1 MDRTARPRHA
11 SARWGSALTTAG
23 ALSAV
28 AAMGLASSVAPAAAQ
43 PHSEEQPQRS
53 PGHLPSHLLGK
64 NDGRATRITTE
75 SAGAGLSPT
84 LRSVAPAPRAAGDS
98 LYTVRAGDT
107 VGHLALRFD
116 VPVSAIVS
124 ANGLDSRAIIRIGQT
139 LTIPGASTGSSNSA
153 PSGPAPAP
161 ATSGGSSYTV
171 TSGDT
176 VSRIAARHGTTVSAI
191 VSANGLDSRALIRIG
206 QTLTI
211 PGGSGGTVSSSPAS
225 PAAAPTQAAP
235 APSGG
240 SSHTVR
246 SGETVSGIASR
257 YGTTASAI
265 VSANG
270 LDSRA
275 LIRIGQTLTIP
286 GSTQL
291 VPNTFLHY
299 TYSDDVN
306 AAANANAATLLGVS
320 VPSRAAM
327 QEMIR
332 ATAVSMGVD
341 PALALAVAQQESGF
355 NMRAVSPANAVGVM
369 QVIPSS
375 GEWASDLVG
384 RRLNLLDPQDNVT
397 AGVAILRALVRTAP
411 DMQSAIGGYYQGL
424 GSVNRN
430 GLYDDT
436 RRYVANV
443 QTLMARY

>member
-53 PGHLPSHLLGK
+53 PGHLPTHLLGK
-64 NDGRATRITTE
+64 HDGRATRITTE

-84 LRSVAPAPRAAGDS
+84 LRNVAPAPRAAGDS

-107 VGHLALRFD
+107 VGHLSLRFD

-139 LTIPGASTGSSNSA
+139 LTIPGAATSSNNPA
-153 PSGPAPAP
+153 PSSPAPAAP
-161 ATSGGSSYTV
+161 ATSGGSYTV

-176 VSRIAARHGTTVSAI
+176 VSRIAARHGTTVSAV

-211 PGGSGGTVSSSPAS
+211 PGSGAVSGT

-246 SGETVSGIASR
+246 PGETVSGIASR

-411 DMQSAIGGYYQGL
+411 DLQSAIGGYYQGL

>member
-1 MDRTARPRHA
+1 
-11 SARWGSALTTAG
+11 
-23 ALSAV
+23 
-28 AAMGLASSVAPAAAQ
+28 MGLASSVAPAAAQ
-43 PHSEEQPQRS
+43 PHSEEQPHRT
-53 PGHLPSHLLGK
+53 PGHVPASLLGK
-64 NDGRATRITTE
+64 ADDRAVRVSPQ

-84 LRSVAPAPRAAGDS
+84 LRSVAPAPRAGGDA

-107 VGHLALRFD
+107 VSHLALRFD
-116 VPVSAIVS
+116 VTVAAIVA
-124 ANGLDSRAIIRIGQT
+124 ANGLDSRAVIRIGQT
-139 LTIPGASTGSSNSA
+139 LTIPGSGSAAPAATPARSA
-153 PSGPAPAP
+153 PAAQP
-161 ATSGGSSYTV
+161 GGSSYTV
-171 TSGDT
+171 VTGDT
-176 VSRIAARHGTTVSAI
+176 VSRIAARHGTTVAAV

-211 PGGSGGTVSSSPAS
+211 PGASGGGASSTPST
-225 PAAAPTQAAP
+225 PAAASTPAAP

-240 SSHTVR
+240 SSYTVR
-246 SGETVSGIASR
+246 TGDTVSSIAAR
-257 YGTTASAI
+257 HGTTVAAV

-275 LIRIGQTLTIP
+275 LIRVGQSLTIP
-286 GSTQL
+286 GEL

-299 TYSDDVN
+299 TYSDDVH
-306 AAANANAATLLGVS
+306 AAANANAATLLGTS

-327 QEMIR
+327 QDMIR
-332 ATAVSMGVD
+332 ATALSMGVD

-384 RRLNLLDPQDNVT
+384 RQLNLLDPQDNVT
-397 AGVAILRALVRTAP
+397 AGVAILRVLIRTAP
-411 DMQSAIGGYYQGL
+411 DLQSAIGGYYQGL

-443 QTLMARY
+443 QTLMARF

>member
-1 MDRTARPRHA
+1 MARTARPRHA
-11 SARWGSALTTAG
+11 QARWGSALTTAG

-28 AAMGLASSVAPAAAQ
+28 AAMGLASSAAPAAAQ

-53 PGHLPSHLLGK
+53 PGHVPAHLLGK
-64 NDGRATRITTE
+64 NDGQAIRLTTE
-75 SAGAGLSPT
+75 SAGAGVSPT
-84 LRSVAPAPRAAGDS
+84 LRTLAPAPRAAGDS

-139 LTIPGASTGSSNSA
+139 LTIPGASTGSSSSA
-153 PSGPAPAP
+153 PSTPAPAAP
-161 ATSGGSSYTV
+161 ATTGGSYTV

-211 PGGSGGTVSSSPAS
+211 PGSGASGGGTQSA

-235 APSGG
+235 TPSGG

-246 SGETVSGIASR
+246 SGETVSGIAAR

-275 LIRIGQTLTIP
+275 LIRIGQVLTVP

-306 AAANANAATLLGVS
+306 AAANANAATLLSVA

-332 ATAVSMGVD
+332 TTAVSMGVD

-375 GEWASDLVG
+375 GVWASDLVG
-384 RRLNLLDPQDNVT
+384 RELNLLDPQDNVT
-397 AGVAILRALVRTAP
+397 AGVAILRVLIRTAP

>member
-1 MDRTARPRHA
+1 
-11 SARWGSALTTAG
+11 
-23 ALSAV
+23 
-28 AAMGLASSVAPAAAQ
+28 MGLASSVAPAAAQ

-53 PGHLPSHLLGK
+53 PGNVPAHLLGK

-84 LRSVAPAPRAAGDS
+84 LRTVAPAPRAAGDS

-124 ANGLDSRAIIRIGQT
+124 ANGLNSRAIIRIGQT
-139 LTIPGASTGSSNSA
+139 LTIPGASTGSSSSA
-153 PSGPAPAP
+153 PSSRAPAAP
-161 ATSGGSSYTV
+161 VTSGGSSYTV

-211 PGGSGGTVSSSPAS
+211 PGSGASSGGASST
-225 PAAAPTQAAP
+225 PAAAPTRAAP

-306 AAANANAATLLGVS
+306 AAANANAATLLSVS

-332 ATAVSMGVD
+332 TTAVSMGVD

-375 GEWASDLVG
+375 GVWASDLVG
-384 RRLNLLDPQDNVT
+384 RQLNLLDPQDNVT
-397 AGVAILRALVRTAP
+397 AGVAILRALIRTAP

-424 GSVNRN
+424 GSVSRN